1 MRADLLDGILIFTRV
16 AEKRSFT
23 ATASEL
29 GVTPAAI
36 SWTIKRLE
44 ERVGARLLART
55 TRSVNLTQAGE
66 LFLEQARAGVAL
78 VEAGFEAARRPG
90 SSPQGLL
97 RINLPVVAQASME
110 PMLYG
115 FTTAY
120 PDIEL
125 ELVVED
131 RFIDIVAEGY
141 DAGIRIGETIEQD
154 MVAVR
159 LTPPSPLTVVGSP
172 DYFAKHG
179 RPQHPEQLAD
189 HACINIR
196 QTGGNLY
203 RWAFEERTE
212 GGKARTFEIA
222 VKGQL
227 IVNGAIMG
235 TSAAIA
241 SVGLTYTVA
250 ANVNDLVAAGRLE
263 PCLVT
268 FMPTMPGFF
277 IYFPSRMQMMPKLRA
292 FLDFWSDAP
301 PTAARLSEADSRL
314 ANTFHPSR
322 RRRLDLRDA

>member
-23 ATASEL
+23 AVALEL
-29 GVTPAAI
+29 GVTPSAI

-44 ERVGARLLART
+44 QRVGATLLART
-55 TRSVNLTQAGE
+55 TRSVNLTEAGE
-66 LFLEQARAGVAL
+66 LFLEQARTSVAL
-78 VEAGFEAARRPG
+78 IEAGFEAARRLG

-97 RINLPVVAQASME
+97 RINLPVIAQAMIE
-110 PMLYG
+110 PMLYS

-159 LTPPSPLTVVGSP
+159 LTPPSLLTVVGSP
-172 DYFAKHG
+172 AYFARHG
-179 RPQHPEQLAD
+179 KPQHPEQLAE

-203 RWAFEERTE
+203 RWAFEEQAK
-212 GGKARTFEIA
+212 GAKARAFEIA
-222 VKGQL
+222 VKGPL
-227 IVNGAIMG
+227 IVNGAILS
-235 TSAAIA
+235 TSAATA
-241 SVGLTYTVA
+241 GVGLTYTVL
-250 ANVNDLVAAGRLE
+250 ANVQDIVAEGRLE
-263 PCLVT
+263 PCLEA

-277 IYFPSRMQMMPKLRA
+277 IYFPSRAQMLPKLRA
-292 FLDFWSDAP
+292 FLDHWSKA
-301 PTAARLSEADSRL
+301 T
-314 ANTFHPSR
+314 
-322 RRRLDLRDA
+322 